1 MINNEVHICTQLIGL
16 FTLEPK
22 CSLLMDLCKEFLIWL
37 FDSKGPEPQIRERF
51 ELDWWQFK
59 MIICYLVYV
68 CVCTIII
75 GGIDMVTHN
84 SCQKC
89 SFNCQIKS

>member
-1 MINNEVHICTQLIGL
+1 VINNEVHIYTQLIGL

-51 ELDWWQFK
+51 ELD
-59 MIICYLVYV
+59 
-68 CVCTIII
+68 
-75 GGIDMVTHN
+75 
-84 SCQKC
+84 
-89 SFNCQIKS
+89 

>member
-1 MINNEVHICTQLIGL
+1 VINNEVHICTQLIGL

-51 ELDWWQFK
+51 ELD
-59 MIICYLVYV
+59 
-68 CVCTIII
+68 
-75 GGIDMVTHN
+75 
-84 SCQKC
+84 
-89 SFNCQIKS
+89 